1 MPSVRTGGHEFGK
14 SGGKG
19 GQGGRYV
26 IVRRFSDQFQFL
38 QCELFQ
44 YSEKGDCVGCL
55 ASLTS
60 TILACAA
67 SETGVAIA
75 ACVAG
80 IVGTGNTCYPC
91 ICWAIEQVLG
101 RQDWFCDWCDC

>member
-1 MPSVRTGGHEFGK
+1 MSSSSLHSEDHLVGILALAQGEQRLHILAEMLNLANLVERI
-14 SGGKG
+14 SKG
-19 GQGGRYV
+19 
-26 IVRRFSDQFQFL
+26 
-38 QCELFQ
+38 E
-44 YSEKGDCVGCL
+44 EKNDCVGCL
-55 ASLTS
+55 ATLTG

-75 ACVAG
+75 ACIAG
-80 IVGTGNTCYPC
+80 VVGAGNACYPC

>member
-1 MPSVRTGGHEFGK
+1 MILFS
-14 SGGKG
+14 
-19 GQGGRYV
+19 
-26 IVRRFSDQFQFL
+26 IRFL
-38 QCELFQ
+38 IKNLER
-44 YSEKGDCVGCL
+44 GDCIGCL
-55 ASLTS
+55 AELTA